1 MVGQKPPGLLHK
13 FENPAVCPPMLNWP
27 ITTTKPTTK
36 NSTIAPTFRI
46 EAQNSNS
53 PNARADNKLMINTT
67 ASAINTVA
75 QVGINGN
82 QYCTYNPTADNSA
95 IPVRPQFN
103 QYSQPVTN
111 AADSP

>member
-1 MVGQKPPGLLHK
+1 MVGQKPPGLDHK
-13 FENPAVCPPMLNWP
+13 FWNPAACPPMSNWP
-27 ITTTKPTTK
+27 ITTTNPTTRK
-36 NSTIAPTFRI
+36 STIAPTFAI
-46 EAQNSNS
+46 AAPNSNS

-75 QVGINGN
+75 QVGINGH
-82 QYCTYNPTADNSA
+82 QYCTYSPTADSSA
-95 IPVRPQFN
+95 IPVKPQFN